1 MFLIFRFLVNTSG
14 GDVANVSLDCGR
26 GSGPGYGFA
35 GQCMTG
41 HGSCGL
47 CGQSKE
53 APSELGGL
61 RAGVGRVEALRETN
75 KSGCLQVREP
85 CKNGHGN

>member
-1 MFLIFRFLVNTSG
+1 MFLIFRFLMNTSG

-26 GSGPGYGFA
+26 GFGPGYGFA
-35 GQCMTG
+35 G
-41 HGSCGL
+41 HGSCGH

-53 APSELGGL
+53 APSELG
-61 RAGVGRVEALRETN
+61 VGRVEAMRETN

-85 CKNGHGN
+85 YKNGHGN